1 MTAGEPA
8 TLLANALRLRC
19 PHCGLQAM
27 SAGRKW
33 RLTLA
38 GWDQPVACQAC
49 GQQVQ
54 VQSFSVMAWTA
65 PFIFLCLC
73 AAVALAFRWMSV
85 DWAVSLLVLSGLVAL
100 AGLLFGIPLGRK
112 GRTDEQLVQRARAA
126 ANAPRA

>member
-1 MTAGEPA
+1 MTASGSPNF
-8 TLLANALRLRC
+8 LARALRLGC

-54 VQSFSVMAWTA
+54 VESFSVMAWTA

-73 AAVALAFRWMSV
+73 AAVMLTFRWV
-85 DWAVSLLVLSGLVAL
+85 PLDWAVALLVLSALVGL
-100 AGLLFGIPLGRK
+100 AGWLCGVPLRRK

-126 ANAPRA
+126 AKAPRP

>member
-1 MTAGEPA
+1 
-8 TLLANALRLRC
+8 
-19 PHCGLQAM
+19 M

-38 GWDQPVACQAC
+38 CWDQPVACQAC

-85 DWAVSLLVLSGLVAL
+85 DWAVALLVLSGLVAL

-112 GRTDEQLVQRARAA
+112 GRTDGQLVQRARAA
-126 ANAPRA
+126 ASANGPRA